1 MQQKNQELLE
11 KLKDWIS
18 KNHKAKEH
26 LLAMEKWIKVV
37 YPQADD
43 AMIIAAVAH
52 DIERAFPLE
61 EGEVK
66 PEKKNWDDVT
76 YLTWHGK
83 RSARFIE
90 SFLENN
96 DADPKLVEK
105 VKNLVEA
112 HDLGGDDEKDALKD
126 ADSISFLENNA
137 DIFIDS
143 LEKGKT
149 IDQIH
154 DKFDIMYNRISSP
167 ESRQLAKRYYDE
179 AIYKLEAI

>member
-1 MQQKNQELLE
+1 MEQKNTLLLE
-11 KLKDWIS
+11 KLKDWLS
-18 KNHKAKEH
+18 KNHKSKEH

-37 YPQADD
+37 YPLADD
-43 AMIIAAVAH
+43 ALIIAAVSH

-66 PEKKNWDDVT
+66 PERVEWDDKT
-76 YLTWHGK
+76 YLTWHGQ

-90 SFLENN
+90 SFLLNN

-105 VKNLVEA
+105 VKDLVA
-112 HDLGGDDEKDALKD
+112 NHDFGGDEEKIALRD

-137 DIFIDS
+137 DMYIDS
-143 LEKGKT
+143 LETGKT

-154 DKFDIMYNRISSP
+154 NKFDIMYNRISSAKAR
-167 ESRQLAKRYYDE
+167 ELAKRYYND
-179 AIYKLEAI
+179 AVQKLEAI

>member
-1 MQQKNQELLE
+1 MKQKNLELLE
-11 KLKDWIS
+11 KVKDWIT

-66 PEKKNWDDVT
+66 PEKKNWDDPV
-76 YLTWHGK
+76 YLTWHGQ
-83 RSARFIE
+83 RSARFIA

-105 VKNLVEA
+105 VKSLVEA
-112 HDLGGDDEKDALKD
+112 HDLGGDDEKNAIMD
-126 ADSISFLENNA
+126 ADSISFLQNNA
-137 DIFIDS
+137 DMFIDS
-143 LEKGKT
+143 LEQGKT

-154 DKFDIMYNRISSP
+154 EKFDIMYNRISSA
-167 ESRQLAKRYYDE
+167 ESKQLAKRYYDT
-179 AIYKLEAI
+179 AIQKLEAI